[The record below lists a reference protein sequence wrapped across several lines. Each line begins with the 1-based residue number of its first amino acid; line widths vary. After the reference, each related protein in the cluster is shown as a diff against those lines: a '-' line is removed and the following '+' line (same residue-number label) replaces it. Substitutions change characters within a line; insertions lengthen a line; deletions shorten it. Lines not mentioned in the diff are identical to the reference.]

1 MTDSELHDL
10 PSAELHDRAMKKA
23 RHHMDVRFMWR
34 LLRSLPAAQ
43 AAGGDVAEA
52 DADITHVSALITD
65 ALNAKEDPE
74 ALEGLRPLYIDY
86 LSS

>member
-10 PSAELHDRAMKKA
+10 SSEELHDRAMKKA
-23 RHHMDVRFMWR
+23 REHMDVRFVWR

-43 AAGGDVAEA
+43 AAGGDVEEA
-52 DADITHVSALITD
+52 NADITHVLALVTD

-74 ALEGLRPLYIDY
+74 ALEGLRPLYIEY